1 MSEGGTAKASLLCG
15 HGSPRLPRVDIISCN
30 IELKDNGGFL
40 GDRASKKALAAILD
54 KARKPLIK
62 EGRDPFGERP
72 SAEIGKKE
80 LDKALEKGD
89 AETAG
94 LIHTVVE
101 EFSQEFAFVVR
112 RLLKDKS
119 WQDVERIAI
128 GGGMRGHRIGELAIG
143 RLSALLKAEKID
155 VEIVP
160 IDSDPDDAGLLGAVQ
175 LTPEWVFKGHNALVA
190 VDIGGTNMR
199 VGLVT
204 FDLKKAPGFTNAAVT
219 EREIWCHAAD
229 DVTRD
234 AAVGSLV
241 EMIADIVR
249 RAEKAQLKLAP
260 FIGIGCPGIVEP
272 DGSIDRGTQNLPGNW
287 ASSRFNLPQR
297 IADALPF
304 IGEYDTEVVL
314 HNDAVVQGLSE
325 IDRMTDVRHWGILTL
340 GTGLG
345 NARFANRKR
354 PKAKSKSE

>member
-1 MSEGGTAKASLLCG
+1 MCG
-15 HGSPRLPRVDIISCN
+15 HGSLRLPKVDIVSYN
-30 IELKDNGGFL
+30 IELKDSGGFL

-72 SAEIGKKE
+72 STEIGKKE
-80 LDKALEKGD
+80 LDKALETGD

-94 LIHTVVE
+94 LVHTIVE
-101 EFSQEFAFVVR
+101 DFSQDFAFVVR

-119 WQDVERIAI
+119 WQDVERIAV

-175 LTPEWVFKGHNALVA
+175 LAPEWVFKGHNALVA

-199 VGLVT
+199 VGLVA
-204 FDLKKAPGFTNAAVT
+204 FDLKKAPGFGDAAVT
-219 EREIWCHAAD
+219 EREIWCHADD

-241 EMIADIVR
+241 EMIGDIIR
-249 RAEKAQLKLAP
+249 RAEKAQLRLAP
-260 FIGIGCPGIVEP
+260 FIGIGCPGIIEP

-287 ASSRFNLPQR
+287 ASARFNLPQR
-297 IADALPF
+297 IVEAIPL
-304 IGEYDTEVVL
+304 IGEDDTQVAL

-325 IDRMTDVRHWGILTL
+325 TATMTDVQRWGILTL

-345 NARFANRKR
+345 NASFVNRK
-354 PKAKSKSE
+354 PHKTKAK

>member
-1 MSEGGTAKASLLCG
+1 MSEGGTSKGPLLFG
-15 HGSPRLPRVDIISCN
+15 HGSLRLPRVDIVSYN
-30 IELKDNGGFL
+30 TELKDSSGGFL

-62 EGRDPFGERP
+62 EGRDPFDERP
-72 SAEIGKKE
+72 STDIGKKE
-80 LDKALEKGD
+80 LDRALEKGD

-94 LIHTVVE
+94 LIHGVIE
-101 EFSQEFAFVVR
+101 EFAQDFASVVR
-112 RLLKDKS
+112 RLLKDKN
-119 WQDVERIAI
+119 WQDVERIAV

-175 LTPEWVFKGHNALVA
+175 LAPEWIFGSHNALVA

-204 FDLKKAPGFTNAAVT
+204 FDLKKAPGFANAAVT
-219 EREIWCHAAD
+219 EREIWCHAED

-234 AAVGSLV
+234 DAVDSLV
-241 EMIADIVR
+241 KMIGDVVK

-260 FIGIGCPGIVEP
+260 FIGIGCPGIVES
-272 DGSIDRGTQNLPGNW
+272 DGAIDRGTQNLPGNW

-297 IADALPF
+297 VVEAIPLIGAD
-304 IGEYDTEVVL
+304 DTQVVL

-325 IDRMTDVRHWGILTL
+325 VVNMTDVKRWGVLTL

-345 NARFANRKR
+345 NASFVNRAPKT
-354 PKAKSKSE
+354 KAK